1 MKPLSPP
8 FNKSPPQLKAIQ
20 TLSAQSN
27 QKMSAINQLAQ
38 VTQKIAEVTAM
49 ISQLQALIPALALAA
64 GAEASGT
71 ETPAP
76 KVKKAKKVKVPA
88 AAAASPAEVVAKPKK
103 PASDG
108 TMAWH
113 AFVKNV
119 QETQPTRFAELKKH
133 SDVLHEA
140 KSIREEDEAGYK
152 SFVSSWK
159 AAHLAASETP
169 LETVVEEVVIARAA
183 AAEVVEV
190 AAAEPKEK
198 EKRKVAVGTMAWHA
212 FVTHCKATM
221 PELASL
227 SKSSEKLQ
235 AIKARKQND
244 KTGYDSFVAEWK
256 AAQPVA

>member
-1 MKPLSPP
+1 
-8 FNKSPPQLKAIQ
+8 
-20 TLSAQSN
+20 
-27 QKMSAINQLAQ
+27 MSAINQLTQ
-38 VTQKIAEVTAM
+38 VVEKIAQATAL
-49 ISQLQALIPALALAA
+49 IAQLQALLPALTAAATAAPA
-64 GAEASGT
+64 GA

-76 KVKKAKKVKVPA
+76 KVKKAKKVKAPA
-88 AAAASPAEVVAKPKK
+88 AASATASPAEVAAKPKK

-169 LETVVEEVVIARAA
+169 LETVVEEVVIAPAANSPAA
-183 AAEVVEV
+183 AAPAPAAEV
-190 AAAEPKEK
+190 AEPKEK

-221 PELASL
+221 PELATL

>member
-1 MKPLSPP
+1 
-8 FNKSPPQLKAIQ
+8 
-20 TLSAQSN
+20 
-27 QKMSAINQLAQ
+27 MSAINQLAQ
-38 VTQKIAEVTAM
+38 VTQKIAEATAM

-64 GAEASGT
+64 GAEASVT

-76 KVKKAKKVKVPA
+76 KVKKAKKVKAP
-88 AAAASPAEVVAKPKK
+88 AAAASPAEAAKPKK

-169 LETVVEEVVIARAA
+169 LETVVEEVVIAPAAAATSPAPAA

-190 AAAEPKEK
+190 AVAEPKEK

-221 PELASL
+221 PELATL

>member
-1 MKPLSPP
+1 
-8 FNKSPPQLKAIQ
+8 
-20 TLSAQSN
+20 
-27 QKMSAINQLAQ
+27 MSAMNQLTQ
-38 VTQKIAEVTAM
+38 VTQKIAEATAM
-49 ISQLQALIPALALAA
+49 IAQLQALIPALALAA
-64 GAEASGT
+64 GAEASAT

-76 KVKKAKKVKVPA
+76 KVKKAKKVKAAAA
-88 AAAASPAEVVAKPKK
+88 AAAASPAEVVETVAAKPKK

-119 QETQPTRFAELKKH
+119 QETQPTRFTELKKH
-133 SDVLHEA
+133 SEVLHEA

-152 SFVSSWK
+152 SFVSAWK
-159 AAHLAASETP
+159 AAHLSSEAP
-169 LETVVEEVVIARAA
+169 LETLEEVVVIAPAAA
-183 AAEVVEV
+183 AAET
-190 AAAEPKEK
+190 EPKEK
-198 EKRKVAVGTMAWHA
+198 EKRKVAPGTMAWHA

-221 PELASL
+221 PELAAL

>member
-1 MKPLSPP
+1 
-8 FNKSPPQLKAIQ
+8 
-20 TLSAQSN
+20 
-27 QKMSAINQLAQ
+27 MSAINQLTQ
-38 VTQKIAEVTAM
+38 VVEKIAQATAL
-49 ISQLQALIPALALAA
+49 IAQLQALLPALTAAATAAPA
-64 GAEASGT
+64 GAEAGA

-76 KVKKAKKVKVPA
+76 KVKKAKKVKAP
-88 AAAASPAEVVAKPKK
+88 AASPAEVVSTVAAKPKK

-133 SDVLHEA
+133 SEVLHEA

-159 AAHLAASETP
+159 AAHLTNETP
-169 LETVVEEVVIARAA
+169 LETVVEEVVTAPAPA
-183 AAEVVEV
+183 

-198 EKRKVAVGTMAWHA
+198 EKRKVAAGTMAWHA

-221 PELASL
+221 PELATL

>member
-1 MKPLSPP
+1 
-8 FNKSPPQLKAIQ
+8 
-20 TLSAQSN
+20 
-27 QKMSAINQLAQ
+27 MSAINQLAQ
-38 VTQKIAEVTAM
+38 VTQKIAEATAM

-76 KVKKAKKVKVPA
+76 KVKKAKKVKAPA

-169 LETVVEEVVIARAA
+169 LETIVEEVVTAPAATSPAPAA

-190 AAAEPKEK
+190 SVAEPKEK

-221 PELASL
+221 PELATL